1 MILKTISQRPF
12 LITFL
17 QIIGIAAAYFIA
29 GKLGHLLAIP
39 PNFATVVFPSS
50 GIALAS
56 VLLYGKRAGLGVLL
70 GAFLLNGAIPVTTND
85 LSEILNSA
93 FMTLAISGG
102 ATLQAF
108 AGAYLVR
115 RFAGTPSILSNQRN
129 ILLFLFYGGL
139 VSALVNSTFSV
150 SLLVAAGKM
159 PAETFFLNW
168 LSWWS
173 GDAIGIIIFAPLVL
187 VWLSTG
193 NSIWQGRKWAITL
206 PIFIMF
212 LLTAASVFYEI
223 KTSNI
228 RIKLEFNQRAKELS
242 LVLESAM
249 TTHLNVLRSF
259 HSFYDSPSSIDRNEF
274 RTFSSGQLKT
284 FKSIQAVQWVPIIL
298 EENRDAYE
306 KNVQQEGF
314 PNFQITE
321 RNANNKIMRAVNRA
335 EYAPV
340 TFNEPYQGNEI
351 VSGYDNYSSPLRHE
365 LLNKVRDTNE
375 LTASPPI
382 KLIQEK
388 GTQNGFLVYM
398 PLYRSN
404 LPHGTLEER
413 RNAIASYIV
422 LVFRAGDMITEAFKN
437 QNLTELSYRL
447 IDTGAPVT
455 EQLLLTYN
463 EFNPSTEELSII
475 SRSTFDVGSRT
486 WQFEIAPTANY
497 LIQHRS
503 TNIGFILVAGFL
515 LMTLT
520 IVNALKMAIRDNEK
534 EARSVELALVY
545 KKNKILD
552 TQIHH
557 MQKLESIGRLTSG
570 VAHDFNNILMC
581 MLGYNEINKMDSE
594 DIEDESLRESIE
606 NNIHQ
611 INLAGKRGADLI
623 NKMLTYCRQENEG
636 VKIMDVQPTQEVI
649 NEVLEMLRPALTSKI
664 NIKFEDSCSIN
675 QKDCGT
681 CGIRNYC
688 DLCIQMHSGDLH
700 QILTNLAINARD
712 SMREMGGV
720 IAISLKK
727 VRTTNGNCAACAAVL
742 DGEFIELS
750 VSDNGTGIEP
760 KIIHRL
766 FDPFFT
772 TKPQGE
778 GTGLGLSAVSGL
790 VHQSGGHILVES
802 NQSEFNHGT
811 AFKLLFP
818 ISIDATK

>member
-115 RFAGTPSILSNQRN
+115 RFAGNLDILSNQRN

-139 VSALVNSTFSV
+139 VSALVNSTFSI
-150 SLLVAAGKM
+150 SLLVTTGKM

-259 HSFYDSPSSIDRNEF
+259 HSVYDSSSSIDRNEF

-314 PNFQITE
+314 PRFQITE
-321 RNANNKIMRAVNRA
+321 RDVNNKMVRAGNRA

-340 TFNEPYQGNEI
+340 DFNEPYQGNEI
-351 VSGYDNYSSPLRHE
+351 ISGFDNYSNPSRRE
-365 LLNKVRDTNE
+365 LLDKARDTNE
-375 LTASPPI
+375 LTTSPPI

-623 NKMLTYCRQENEG
+623 NKMLTYCRQND
-636 VKIMDVQPTQEVI
+636 DVEVTNIQPTQWVI
-649 NEVLEMLRPALTSKI
+649 QEVLEMLRPALTSRI
-664 NIKFEDSCSIN
+664 TLETVF
-675 QKDCGT
+675 DC
-681 CGIRNYC
+681 
-688 DLCIQMHSGDLH
+688 DEMIQIDAIDLH
-700 QILTNLAINARD
+700 QIVTNLAVNARD
-712 SMREMGGV
+712 AMKERLGV
-720 IAISLKK
+720 ITISLKK
-727 VRTTNGNCAACAAVL
+727 TTSMKVHCVACASMIEG
-742 DGEFIELS
+742 DFIELC
-750 VSDNGTGIEP
+750 VADNGTGIDP
-760 KIIHRL
+760 KVLSRI

-778 GTGLGLSAVSGL
+778 GTGLGLSTISGM
-790 VHQSGGHILVES
+790 VHKANGHIWVES
-802 NQSEFNHGT
+802 VLGQGT
-811 AFKLLFP
+811 SFRLLFP
-818 ISIDATK
+818 TDSKTN